1 MNRVRHMS
9 ALGLLFIVMLFE
21 LTAFALLS
29 LRDESF
35 DPWALLFALVLVA
48 LLFLHYVR
56 FLWISRYA
64 DLFWLVVANLL
75 AAIGMI
81 VQYRLSPETAFR
93 QLILYGVGLLA
104 MFVCIGLM
112 HRHRIFRILNWPMI
126 LGSLAIL
133 GVLLVV
139 GKEQGGAKNWIKIG
153 DFSFQPSEF
162 VKVALVFV
170 SANYLTQQKGWRDW
184 LPSALFAI
192 LACGLLVAERDLGA
206 ALLIAGTYL
215 ILFYTATGDVKATLV
230 GLGSGCVGAVASYFV
245 FDHVRARVAIWQ
257 NPWATYETSGYQIA
271 QGLMAIASGGL
282 WGLGL
287 TQGSPKSIPAYNTDY
302 IFAVICEEFG
312 IIFGIAV
319 IALYLVFIIRG
330 ALVALYARD
339 RYLMLVAFGCTVLI
353 TLQSFIIIG
362 GVIKLIPLTG
372 ITMPFVSHGGSS
384 LIASLMLLG
393 ILEGVA
399 MRNGDMLED
408 AMDAALEEDRRI
420 SRQEGGEHAG

>member
-1 MNRVRHMS
+1 MSRVRHMS

-21 LTAFALLS
+21 LAAFALLS
-29 LRDESF
+29 FREEGF
-35 DPWALLFALVLVA
+35 DVWALAFALALIA
-48 LLFLHYVR
+48 LLFLQYVCL
-56 FLWISRYA
+56 LWISRYA
-64 DLFWLVVANLL
+64 DRFLLVIANLL

-93 QLILYGVGLLA
+93 QLLLYGLGMVA
-104 MFVCIGLM
+104 MFVCVGLM
-112 HRHRIFRILNWPMI
+112 HKPNIFRKLNWVLI

-139 GKEQGGAKNWIKIG
+139 GKEQGGAKNWITVAG
-153 DFSFQPSEF
+153 FSFQPSEF
-162 VKVALVFV
+162 VKVALVFI
-170 SANYLTQQKGWRDW
+170 SANYLTEAQKRRDW
-184 LPSALFAI
+184 LPSAIFAI
-192 LACGLLVAERDLGA
+192 LVCGLLVMERDLGA
-206 ALLIAGTYL
+206 ALLVAGTYL
-215 ILFYTATGDVKATLV
+215 IIFYTATGDVKTTLI
-230 GLGSGCVGAVASYFV
+230 GLGSGALGGIASYHI

-271 QGLMAIASGGL
+271 QGLMAIASGGA

-287 TQGSPKSIPAYNTDY
+287 TQGMPKSIPAYNTDY

-312 IIFGIAV
+312 IIFGIAL

-339 RYLMLVAFGCTVLI
+339 RYLMLIAFGCTVLI

-384 LIASLMLLG
+384 LIASMMLLG

-408 AMDAALEEDRRI
+408 AMDEAMEQDRLANLPK
-420 SRQEGGEHAG
+420 GGGHAE

>member
-35 DPWALLFALVLVA
+35 DPWALIFALILVA
-48 LLFLHYVR
+48 LLFLQYVCV
-56 FLWISRYA
+56 LWISRYA
-64 DLFWLVVANLL
+64 DRFLLVIANLL

-282 WGLGL
+282 WIGFDPGFPQIHPRLQYG
-287 TQGSPKSIPAYNTDY
+287 
-302 IFAVICEEFG
+302 
-312 IIFGIAV
+312 
-319 IALYLVFIIRG
+319 LYLRRHLRGIWYHLRHRGHRPVFGLYHPGRLGGPICPGSLPDVGGLWLHRAYHPAKLHHHRRG
-330 ALVALYARD
+330 HQAHSPD
-339 RYLMLVAFGCTVLI
+339 RYHHALCEPRGQLPHRFPDAVGH
-353 TLQSFIIIG
+353 
-362 GVIKLIPLTG
+362 TG
-372 ITMPFVSHGGSS
+372 GGSH
-384 LIASLMLLG
+384 AEWG
-393 ILEGVA
+393 HV
-399 MRNGDMLED
+399 
-408 AMDAALEEDRRI
+408 
-420 SRQEGGEHAG
+420 GGRYGRSPGGGPAH

>member
-9 ALGLLFIVMLFE
+9 ALGLVFVVAIFE
-21 LTAFALLS
+21 IAAFALLS
-29 LRDESF
+29 LRDETF
-35 DPWALLFALVLVA
+35 DPWALAFALTLIG
-48 LLFLHYVR
+48 LLFLQYICL
-56 FLWISRYA
+56 LWISRYA
-64 DLFWLVVANLL
+64 DRFLLVIANLL

-93 QLILYGVGLLA
+93 QLMLYGLGMLA
-104 MFVCIGLM
+104 MFLCVGLM
-112 HRHRIFRILNWPMI
+112 HKPVFFRKLNWVMI
-126 LGSLAIL
+126 LGSLGIL

-139 GKEQGGAKNWIKIG
+139 GKEHGGAKNWITIAG
-153 DFSFQPSEF
+153 FSFQPSEF
-162 VKVALVFV
+162 VKVALVFIA
-170 SANYLTQQKGWRDW
+170 ANHLTEQNGWRDW
-184 LPSALFAI
+184 LPSAAFAI
-192 LACGLLVAERDLGA
+192 LVCGLLVMERDLGA
-206 ALLIAGTYL
+206 ALLVVGTYL
-215 ILFYTATGDVKATLV
+215 IIFYTATGDVKATLI
-230 GLGSGCVGAVASYFV
+230 GLGGGCCGAVASYHI
-245 FDHVRARVAIWQ
+245 FDHVRARVAIWR

-271 QGLMAIASGGL
+271 QGLMAIASGGI

-287 TQGSPKSIPAYNTDY
+287 TQGLPKSIPAYNTDY

-339 RYLMLVAFGCTVLI
+339 RYLMLIAFGCTVLI

-384 LIASLMLLG
+384 LIASMMLLG

-408 AMDAALEEDRRI
+408 AMDQAMEQDHMATLEK
-420 SRQEGGEHAG
+420 GEPHAE